1 MEMKPMNITS
11 NKVPDM
17 INKPTE
23 NGEAEKLSWPKGE
36 VRQAIILEQLSESRY
51 LARVGG
57 KEICIQCLDS
67 LPLNTKVDLELQ
79 GNQEDIF
86 LVKPVISDTLEAVD
100 QEELMK
106 RLLTQ
111 LQMKDTP
118 LHRNLIQGFL
128 NQEIPLKSLSL
139 QLAEKIVQKLGG
151 DTPENI
157 EKALL
162 GVKLGI
168 PPEPLLLNAVHAF
181 LSDITSFQQGNEA
194 KLQLFINKLVAILA
208 EAGRAEPGQTSGS
221 VSEARPLSALLSKEG
236 YELLQK
242 IQEYLKNI
250 SLEPGQGLTKTA
262 EQLKNLLSSQLTGL
276 AYETGMKSSNNS
288 NAPNTNVANI
298 NVASPSPVNLFE
310 ANTTSLTNKVTGEA
324 GSQSLTINS
333 KESVMTVSDELITS
347 DVGQLRKTTGEEST
361 KQVLK
366 ELTSLADPK
375 QSLTQTTGLD
385 QRVPDSKFNHRDA
398 ATLLQ
403 IFSKLIENI
412 KQAAKETGESVQ
424 VKNLVQEGT
433 ALEKQLVGQQ
443 VFQTLNKT
451 EGQQNVLYFN
461 LPFIKQ
467 EDGQTWGQ
475 LKIIKD
481 NSQRQDIDPKHLSM
495 ALLLNTLSMGPLLLE
510 LKVRN
515 KEIIAGGKVTEEW
528 VANSLRTAWPK
539 LQDSF
544 VKMGYQLHTCAWQVG
559 SFTTNLLPTGLKKDD
574 TDCSLQTVDIT
585 I

>member
-57 KEICIQCLDS
+57 KEICIQCFDS
-67 LPLNTKVDLELQ
+67 LPLNAKVTLELQ
-79 GNQEDIF
+79 GNLEDIF

-100 QEELMK
+100 QEELMQ

-162 GVKLGI
+162 GMKLGM

-181 LSDITSFQQGNEA
+181 LCDITSFQQGNEA
-194 KLQLFINKLVAILA
+194 KLQLFINKLVAILTD
-208 EAGRAEPGQTSGS
+208 AGTAEPGQISGS
-221 VSEARPLSALLSKEG
+221 VSEAQPLSALLSKEG

-250 SLEPGQGLTKTA
+250 SLEPEQGLTKTA

-276 AYETGMKSSNNS
+276 TYETGMKSSNNS
-288 NAPNTNVANI
+288 KVLNT

-310 ANTTSLTNKVTGEA
+310 ANMTSLTNKVTGEA
-324 GSQSLTINS
+324 GSQSPIINS
-333 KESVMTVSDELITS
+333 KESVMTASDELITS

-385 QRVPDSKFNHRDA
+385 QKVPDSKFNHRDA

-443 VFQTLNKT
+443 VFQTLNRT
-451 EGQQNVLYFN
+451 EGQQNILYFN

-467 EDGQTWGQ
+467 EDSQTWGQ

-481 NSQRQDIDPKHLSM
+481 NTQRQDIDPKHLSM

-515 KEIIAGGKVTEEW
+515 KEIMAGGKVTEEW

-539 LQDSF
+539 LQEAF

>member
-1 MEMKPMNITS
+1 MELKPMDLTA
-11 NKVPDM
+11 NKASDM

-23 NGEAEKLSWPKGE
+23 NGETGRLSWPKGE
-36 VRQAIILEQLSESRY
+36 VRQAVILEQLSESRY

-57 KEICIQCLDS
+57 KEICIQCFEP
-67 LPLNTKVDLELQ
+67 LPLNTKVALELQ
-79 GNQEDIF
+79 SNQEGVF
-86 LVKPVISDTLEAVD
+86 LVKPVMSDTPEAID
-100 QEELMK
+100 QEELLQ

-128 NQEIPLKSLSL
+128 NQEIPLKDVSL

-162 GVKLGI
+162 GMKLGM
-168 PPEPLLLNAVHAF
+168 PPEPLLLNAVHAY
-181 LSDITSFQQGNEA
+181 LSDITNFQQGNEA

-208 EAGRAEPGQTSGS
+208 ETGTAEPGQTSGS
-221 VSEARPLSALLSKEG
+221 PSETRSLSAVLSKEG

-250 SLEPGQGLTKTA
+250 SLEPEQGLAKTT

-276 AYETGMKSSNNS
+276 AYETGTKSFSNS
-288 NAPNTNVANI
+288 KAPNTNVA
-298 NVASPSPVNLFE
+298 SPGPITLLE
-310 ANTTSLTNKVTGEA
+310 ANTTLLTNKVTGEA
-324 GSQSLTINS
+324 GGQVLTING

-347 DVGQLRKTTGEEST
+347 DVGQLRKTTGDESI

-366 ELTSLADPK
+366 ELPSLTDLK

-385 QRVPDSKFNHRDA
+385 QKVPESKFNHRDA

-412 KQAAKETGESVQ
+412 KQVAKETGESVQ

-461 LPFIKQ
+461 VPFIKQ
-467 EDGQTWGQ
+467 EDSQTWGQ

-481 NSQRQDIDPKHLSM
+481 NSQRQDIDPKHLSL

-544 VKMGYQLHTCAWQVG
+544 VKLGYQLHTCAWQVG
-559 SFTTNLLPTGLKKDD
+559 SFTTNLLPTGLKKED